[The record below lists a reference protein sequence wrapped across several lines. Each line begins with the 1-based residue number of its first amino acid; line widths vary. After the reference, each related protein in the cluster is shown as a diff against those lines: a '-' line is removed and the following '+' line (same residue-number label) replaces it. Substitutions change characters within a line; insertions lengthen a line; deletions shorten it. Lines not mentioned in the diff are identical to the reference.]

1 MTDYVVLRDKVNS
14 FPTNKQNEEFKKEM
28 KTLMEKVK
36 KDNVEMTITSRNQ
49 IEII

>member
-1 MTDYVVLRDKVNS
+1 MTDLIVIRDKVS
-14 FPTNKQNEEFKKEM
+14 AFPTQKQNEEFKRDM

-36 KDNVEMTITSRNQ
+36 KDNVEMQMTSRNQ